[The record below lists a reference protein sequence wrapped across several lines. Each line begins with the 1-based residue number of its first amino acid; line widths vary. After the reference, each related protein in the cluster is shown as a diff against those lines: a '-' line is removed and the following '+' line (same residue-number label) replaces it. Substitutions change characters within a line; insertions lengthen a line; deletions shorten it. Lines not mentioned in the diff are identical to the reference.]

1 MGECV
6 FVYPLKPGKRATIMR
21 RRKTKRYTFY
31 QEMTEPMLPMFTT
44 TTPIPRYQLPRVSRG
59 QKVRRGI
66 RAFFA
71 AIVSF
76 INTLL
81 ALALTL
87 TLLLL
92 FARFLLDCA
101 HLTFPYSS
109 LILRYSTPLVAPFAP
124 FLPTLNVARYT
135 IDLPTLV
142 AMLAAL
148 LAVLI
153 VRGMLKKLVGK

>member
-1 MGECV
+1 
-6 FVYPLKPGKRATIMR
+6 MR
-21 RRKTKRYTFY
+21 RQKTRRNTFY

-44 TTPIPRYQLPRVSRG
+44 TPIPRYMLPRQSRG
-59 QKVRRGI
+59 QKTRRGI

-81 ALALTL
+81 ALALAL

-92 FARFLLDCA
+92 FARFLVDCA

-109 LILRYSTPLVAPFAP
+109 LILRYSAPLVAPLTP
-124 FLPTLNVARYT
+124 FLPTLNVVRYT
-135 IDLPTLV
+135 IDLPTL
-142 AMLAAL
+142 ATMLAAL

>member
-1 MGECV
+1 
-6 FVYPLKPGKRATIMR
+6 MR
-21 RRKTKRYTFY
+21 RRKTKQYTFY
-31 QEMTEPMLPMFTT
+31 QEMTEPLLPMYT
-44 TTPIPRYQLPRVSRG
+44 TTPIPRYLLPRESRG
-59 QKVRRGI
+59 KKARRGI

-81 ALALTL
+81 ALALAL

-101 HLTFPYSS
+101 HLTFPYST
-109 LILRYSTPLVAPFAP
+109 LILRYSAPLVVPFAP
-124 FLPTLNVARYT
+124 FLPALSIARYT

-153 VRGMLKKLVGK
+153 VRGMLKKLAGN

>member
-1 MGECV
+1 
-6 FVYPLKPGKRATIMR
+6 
-21 RRKTKRYTFY
+21 
-31 QEMTEPMLPMFTT
+31 MTEPLLPMIST
-44 TTPIPRYQLPRVSRG
+44 TTPIPRYLLPRQTRG
-59 QKVRRGI
+59 QKARRGI
-66 RAFFA
+66 HAFFA

-81 ALALTL
+81 ALALAL

-101 HLTFPYSS
+101 HLTFPYST
-109 LILRYSTPLVAPFAP
+109 LILRYSAPLVVPFGR

-153 VRGMLKKLVGK
+153 VRGTLKKLVGK